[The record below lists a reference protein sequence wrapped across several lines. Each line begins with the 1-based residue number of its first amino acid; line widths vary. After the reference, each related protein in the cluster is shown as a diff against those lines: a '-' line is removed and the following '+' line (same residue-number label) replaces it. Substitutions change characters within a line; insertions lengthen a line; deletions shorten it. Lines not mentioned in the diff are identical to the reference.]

1 MDVKAFYILAHI
13 FISFTGALLLLAIWY
28 NINKRFKSLLQEKDS
43 KKRLD
48 KGLLYLSLSIFVWVL
63 AGCWEY
69 LGSLS
74 TFSNGLREFVISYS
88 KEANNLFSILNDMFL
103 LLALFYSD
111 YAPQFI
117 NKNKKNITKIII
129 VVIVTGVLTLLPH
142 SLLENGKEVYGLNV
156 NAIPDFILSGF
167 LSFLLIVS
175 FYRTFVYR
183 GLQFVAIVSTTVIV
197 LILVSMLPDVFYQLY
212 DDFSRDL
219 LRLIAKAS
227 FISITL
233 VLATSWVIELANT
246 PRPGEMMIKF
256 MDWSL
261 VKLTIPS
268 KGIYD
273 ATIEFGSKTTQFTN
287 LMRFAAKRKLEKEG
301 PAQSILIGLGGT
313 IKNQSYLTRIID
325 NINEILKLDEDQKL
339 DRKDLFT
346 FVGQGKYRLRMLP
359 ENITIDGT
367 LLKEFLEDPENQQV
381 KDL

>member
-1 MDVKAFYILAHI
+1 MDVNAFYILAQI

-28 NINKRFKSLLQEKDS
+28 NINTRFKALLQEKDS

-74 TFSNGLREFVISYS
+74 TFSDGIRDFVNTYW
-88 KEANNLFSILNDMFL
+88 KEAHNLFSIFNDMFL

-129 VVIVTGVLTLLPH
+129 VVIVTGILTLLPH
-142 SLLENGKEVYGLNV
+142 PFLQNEKDFYGFNI
-156 NAIPDFILSGF
+156 NALPDLILSTF
-167 LSFLLIVS
+167 LSVLLIIS
-175 FYRTFVYR
+175 FHRTFLYR
-183 GLQFVAIVSTTVIV
+183 GLQFVAIVSSTVIV
-197 LILVSMLPDVFYQLY
+197 LILVSMLPDAFYQLHDGFY
-212 DDFSRDL
+212 SNL
-219 LRLIAKAS
+219 LRLIAKTS
-227 FISITL
+227 FIFVTL
-233 VLATSWVIELANT
+233 LLATSWVIELANT
-246 PRPGEMMIKF
+246 PRPSEMMIKF
-256 MDWSL
+256 IDWSL

-268 KGIYD
+268 KGVYD
-273 ATIEFGSKTTQFTN
+273 ATIEFGSKTTQFIN

-301 PAQSILIGLGGT
+301 PSQSILIGLGGT

-325 NINEILKLDEDQKL
+325 NINEILKLDDDQKL
-339 DRKDLFT
+339 ERKDLFT

-367 LLKEFLEDPENQQV
+367 LLKEFLEDPENQST